1 MMLGVSTSVLQ
12 VKSDLEA
19 LLDYQPDLVEFYTYP
34 VEALPRI
41 RKFCA
46 DHDIRLALHTPT
58 PHPQLMPRYC
68 PTGPDPQEAA
78 AAIAALESTVRC
90 AADLGAQHV
99 VAHFPTPYPP
109 FPVEGFE
116 DFATAF
122 LAEATRL
129 IQLFQVPVLIE
140 NMTDN
145 PHCASAEQ
153 YLRFLEE
160 WPNLGLCLDI
170 GHANQLGGPEAVRS
184 FADVLGP
191 RIKSVHLYDN
201 DRSGSGHRPYP
212 ARGSGTHPQVPY
224 GVVAHVLRTCRPAAV
239 VLEHDAGHGHPD
251 RRLLEWLRELAECPS
266 PRRDEQ

>member
-1 MMLGVSTSVLQ
+1 MMLGVSTSVLT

-19 LLDYQPDLVEFYTYP
+19 LLAYEPDLVEFYTYP
-34 VEALPRI
+34 VEALPQI

-46 DHDIRLALHTPT
+46 DHGIRPALHTPT

-78 AAIAALESTVRC
+78 EAIAALEATARC

-109 FPVEGFE
+109 YPAEGFE
-116 DFATAF
+116 DLASAF
-122 LAEATRL
+122 LAEAARL
-129 IQLFQVPVLIE
+129 SRAFQVPVLIE
-140 NMTDN
+140 NMTYN
-145 PHCASAEQ
+145 PHCAKAKQ
-153 YLRFLEE
+153 YARFLKE
-160 WPNLGLCLDI
+160 WPTLGLCLDI
-170 GHANQLGGPEAVRS
+170 GHAHQLGGPEAVRS

-191 RIKSVHLYDN
+191 HIRSVHLYDN

-212 ARGSGTHPQVPY
+212 APGSGTHPQVPCD
-224 GVVAHVLRTCRPAAV
+224 VVAHVLRTCRPAAV

-251 RRLLEWLRELAECPS
+251 RRLLDWLRETAEYLS
-266 PRRDEQ
+266 PGREQ